1 MVPATRGRGH
11 RIPGYISHVA
21 AFPETRFVRS
31 GDVDIGYQ
39 VVGSGDIDV
48 VFVPGW
54 ISNWELAWELPE
66 AARFLESFTEFSRL
80 ILFDK
85 RGTGLSDRVAGLPTL
100 DEHVDDLRA
109 VLDAVGSRRAAVTG
123 WADGAAV
130 ALLFAALDPDRVT
143 ALVIGSVVGKMRG
156 DGSAEP
162 VAMDPEV
169 MDQWAAAIESSWGQG
184 TFLPMLAPS
193 VAGDA
198 RFAAWWRRLE
208 RSSVTPNAAARFF
221 RSMLE
226 LDVTP
231 ILPTIQAPTL
241 VIHRRDSP
249 LIRAD
254 AARWFALQIPG
265 ARYLEMPGADAV
277 PYVGDVDVVLDEVE
291 EFLTGARG
299 VGNAERVLATVLFV
313 DISGSTPL
321 AQVLGDRRWRDL
333 LEDYRRTVRRLLAR
347 FRGQEIDTAGDGF
360 LVTFDGPARAIR
372 CALSIQEACMELGLE
387 VHSGVH
393 TGEVE
398 LRGGSI
404 SGLAVHIGARVGA
417 LARAGEVIATGTVKD
432 LVLGSGLRFIDRGRH
447 VLKGVDGE
455 WQLFLALP
463 SDTG

>member
-1 MVPATRGRGH
+1 MAG
-11 RIPGYISHVA
+11 S
-21 AFPETRFVRS
+21 PETRFVRS
-31 GDVDIGYQ
+31 GGVDIGYQ
-39 VVGSGDIDV
+39 VVGAGNIDV

-66 AARFLESFTEFSRL
+66 SARFLERFAQFSRL

-85 RGTGLSDRVAGLPTL
+85 RGTGLSDRVPGLPTL
-100 DEHVDDLRA
+100 EEHVDDLRV
-109 VLDAVGSRRAAVTG
+109 VLDEVGSSRAAVTG

-130 ALLFAALDPDRVT
+130 ALLFAALEPERVT
-143 ALVIGSVVGKMRG
+143 ALVIGSVVGKVRG
-156 DGSAEP
+156 DHGTEP
-162 VAMDPEV
+162 VAIDPQV
-169 MDQWAAAIESSWGQG
+169 MDQWAEAIESSWGQG

-198 RFAAWWRRLE
+198 RFASWWRRLE

-231 ILPTIQAPTL
+231 ILPAIQAPTL

-249 LIRAD
+249 LISAD
-254 AARWFALQIPG
+254 SARWFAEQLPG
-265 ARYLEMPGADAV
+265 SRYLEVPGADAL
-277 PYVGDVDVVLDEVE
+277 PYVGEVDVVLDEVE
-291 EFLTGARG
+291 EFLTGARS
-299 VGNAERVLATVLFV
+299 VGSAERVLATVLFI
-313 DISGSTPL
+313 DISGSTTL
-321 AQVLGDRRWRDL
+321 AQVLGDRRWRDV
-333 LEDYRRTVRRLLAR
+333 LEEYRRTVRRLLAR

-372 CALSIQEACMELGLE
+372 CALSIQEACMDLGLE

-398 LRGGSI
+398 LRGGAI
-404 SGLAVHIGARVGA
+404 SGLAVHIGARIGA
-417 LARAGEVIATGTVKD
+417 LARAGEVLVTGTVKD
-432 LVLGSGLRFIDRGRH
+432 LVLGSGLQFRDRGGH

-463 SDTG
+463 AETR